1 MAGLTTAS
9 STLGG
14 VASGAA
20 IGSSFAPGLGTA
32 IGGFFG
38 GLLGLVSG
46 AFQSSSE
53 DKMRELREQQLRDQ
67 TMAGLGSNYDAAQSL
82 FVSQDAEIR
91 QLQYNNSQLSDY
103 MNEYAKAYQQSI
115 ASNFE
120 TGLSQYRQLMSN
132 FTSAE
137 TSAAAMG
144 HIGGSSGLV
153 VEQYREDVQRYVG
166 ADMLLDENGGL
177 FGQSMQQLFEKTN
190 QLSKDA
196 SQQFGINNE
205 ALYGNA
211 ETGDIGLLK
220 AHDLTAE
227 MRTKY
232 RSEFFAKAT
241 RAEEDEFL
249 ATRGL
254 TLSADETKLRETV
267 SEQRT
272 ADNGDT
278 VKLYGD
284 DYWQAFDS
292 NGNVVASGEGKKGY
306 NRHGYVPV
314 VRHDG
319 DDDDDRTPEYWTADE
334 IDALNERASQG
345 TMSSADRME
354 ADAAWH
360 EAEAWVDRENA
371 KEERKR
377 EKAERKK
384 K

>member
-1 MAGLTTAS
+1 MAGLTTAN

-14 VASGAA
+14 AASGAA

-38 GLLGLVSG
+38 GLLGFVSG

-53 DKMRELREQQLRDQ
+53 DKMRKLREQQLRDQ

-211 ETGDIGLLK
+211 ETGDIGLFK
-220 AHDLTAE
+220 AHDLTSE
-227 MRTKY
+227 MRAKY
-232 RSEFFAKAT
+232 RSEFFSKAT

-272 ADNGDT
+272 ADNGDI

-306 NRHGYVPV
+306 NAHGYVPV
-314 VRHDG
+314 VSHDDDG
-319 DDDDDRTPEYWTADE
+319 DDDMPFE
-334 IDALNERASQG
+334 IDDKPYQWNGGKGRA
-345 TMSSADRME
+345 TTSST
-354 ADAAWH
+354 
-360 EAEAWVDRENA
+360 VDPDDQT
-371 KEERKR
+371 EEHQSKSS
-377 EKAERKK
+377 RKK